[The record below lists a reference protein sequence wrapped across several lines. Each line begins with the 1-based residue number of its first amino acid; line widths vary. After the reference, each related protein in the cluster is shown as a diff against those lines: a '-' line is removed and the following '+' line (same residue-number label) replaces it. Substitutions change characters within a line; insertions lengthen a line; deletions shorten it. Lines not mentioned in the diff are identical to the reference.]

1 MNFYQNCSYH
11 VKLEI
16 NFYCIIIIN
25 KLFQVV
31 FKFFFYL
38 LQQIGLTILKIIKA
52 FNVMS

>member
-11 VKLEI
+11 LKLEI
-16 NFYCIIIIN
+16 NFCSIIKIN
-25 KLFQVV
+25 KLFQAA

-38 LQQIGLTILKIIKA
+38 LQQIGLTIPKIIKA